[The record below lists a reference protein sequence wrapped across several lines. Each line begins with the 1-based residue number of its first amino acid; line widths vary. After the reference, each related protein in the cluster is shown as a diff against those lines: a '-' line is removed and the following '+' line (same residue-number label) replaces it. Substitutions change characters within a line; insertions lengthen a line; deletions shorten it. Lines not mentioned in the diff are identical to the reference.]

1 MMRVERGVRRVTT
14 WVGARMIAVGC
25 RAPSRHPDGGR
36 GKLLRPVHSAAYTGL
51 SPRVR
56 GNLASINYFTKAA
69 VKVVAE
75 SIGASLEDVLWRIR
89 LMEMQALECWEA
101 AT

>member
-1 MMRVERGVRRVTT
+1 MAEGVNCPP
-14 WVGARMIAVGC
+14 A
-25 RAPSRHPDGGR
+25 
-36 GKLLRPVHSAAYTGL
+36 HSAAYTDL

-56 GNLASINYFTKAA
+56 GNLASISYFTKAA

>member
-1 MMRVERGVRRVTT
+1 M
-14 WVGARMIAVGC
+14 
-25 RAPSRHPDGGR
+25 
-36 GKLLRPVHSAAYTGL
+36 
-51 SPRVR
+51 R

-75 SIGASLEDVLWRIR
+75 SIGASLEDVFWRIR

>member
-1 MMRVERGVRRVTT
+1 MCG
-14 WVGARMIAVGC
+14 
-25 RAPSRHPDGGR
+25 
-36 GKLLRPVHSAAYTGL
+36 
-51 SPRVR
+51 

-69 VKVVAE
+69 FKVVVE

-89 LMEMQALECWEA
+89 LMEMQALECWDA

>member
-1 MMRVERGVRRVTT
+1 MVLPENWDAVRVFSASATQWRLGPSGHRTGLDYAGVR
-14 WVGARMIAVGC
+14 
-25 RAPSRHPDGGR
+25 
-36 GKLLRPVHSAAYTGL
+36 
-51 SPRVR
+51 
-56 GNLASINYFTKAA
+56 
-69 VKVVAE
+69 VVAE